1 MTDNELDRD
10 PAQAIVSIF
19 EQNEI
24 RELAAI
30 KAARIK
36 ESLRLYRPQPYQDEF
51 HKSTIRTLLMRK
63 GNQVGGTLAL
73 AVELARAVTGQDPY
87 EKYPKRDGVAAVL
100 GYGEKHIGTVFWQ
113 KLFMPGAFYVIRDKE
128 TRQWRAYRPWPET
141 DGGDIERVSER
152 MAAPP
157 LIPERFIEDVAW
169 EKKNER
175 IFNIVRFTTGWEL
188 RAYNSAGD
196 PGQAQ
201 GFQADFYGVDE
212 DLANSGWIAEILFRL
227 IAKRG
232 FLRWTALPHGKN
244 DEMLRIL
251 DDAEQ
256 QVEEGRKEITTK
268 VISVTTY
275 ENKFLDAKSVEETV
289 AAAKAQGEDVYE
301 QRIMGKLNIG
311 STLMYQNFSKRIHTA
326 CRTEEPRLDIHRILE
341 DRNGQPP
348 EDWCRYTSTD
358 PGHGVACSLFL
369 ATPPP
374 ELGDFVV
381 AYDEVYLRGATAET
395 WGDAI
400 EAKHTGHHFQSFLF
414 DEHGGRLTE
423 IGSGKRPRD
432 YYTDQL
438 KQRRIRSETTGYN
451 FQAGSDHIAGREEAL
466 REWLSI
472 RRTGYPKLLIVV
484 GSCPMLV
491 WEMERFRKK
500 TIKHSGKDVATDVGN
515 RKVNTHAIENL
526 EMLAAHG
533 CPYVKPAYK
542 PVTTSHVEYVLAAR
556 KHREMKRRSLAPGA
570 SNYIPL
576 TPLGR

>member
-1 MTDNELDRD
+1 MPQNRLDRN
-10 PAQAIVSIF
+10 PAEALSATF
-19 EQNEI
+19 AEK
-24 RELAAI
+24 ELQEFAAI
-30 KAARIK
+30 KAARVS
-36 ESLRLYRPQPYQDEF
+36 EALLLYEPQSFQQEF
-51 HKSTIRTLLMRK
+51 HSSRIRTLLMRK
-63 GNQVGGTLAL
+63 GNQVGGTLCG
-73 AVELARAVTGQDPY
+73 AVEVARAVTGQDPY
-87 EKYPKRDGVAAVL
+87 NKYPKKDGVFACL
-100 GYGEKHIGTVFWQ
+100 GYGEKHIGNVFFQ
-113 KLFMPGAFYVIRDKE
+113 KLFCPGAFSIIRDLA
-128 TRQWRAYRPWPET
+128 TREWRAFRPWPAAK
-141 DGGDIERVSER
+141 GGDLERESEK
-152 MAAPP
+152 MKAPP
-157 LIPERFIEDVAW
+157 LIPERFVEDIAW

-175 IFNIVRFTTGWEL
+175 IFNVVRFTTGWEL

-201 GFQADFYGVDE
+201 GFQCHGYWLDE

-227 IAKRG
+227 IATRG
-232 FLRWTALPHGKN
+232 YLRWTALPHGKN

-256 QVEEGRKEITTK
+256 QIEEGKKDVTTK

-275 ENKFLDAKSVEETV
+275 DNKFLDSRSVEETV

-301 QRIMGKLNIG
+301 QRIMGKLSIG
-311 STLMYQNFSKRIHTA
+311 STLMYQSFSKRIHTA
-326 CRTEEPRLDIHRILE
+326 CRTDEPRLEIHKILE

-358 PGHGVACSLFL
+358 PGHGVACTLFL

-381 AYDEVYLRGATAET
+381 AYREVYLRGATAEA

-400 EAKHTGHHFQSFLF
+400 EPHHQGHHFQSFLF

-438 KQRRIRSETTGYN
+438 RQRRIKSESTGYN
-451 FQAGSDHIAGREEAL
+451 FMAGSDHIAGREEAL

-472 RRTGYPKLLIVV
+472 RRDGYPKLLIVL
-484 GSCPMLV
+484 GACPMLV

-500 TIKHSGKDVATDVGN
+500 TVKHSGKDIATDVGN

-556 KHREMKRRSLAPGA
+556 KHRELKRRSLAPGA
-570 SNYIPL
+570 TNYIPL